1 LKIEKQPLDDH
12 QMQLTVEV
20 DSEIMETSK
29 RRAAKQ
35 IARRGKIPGFRPGK
49 APYDIIVRNYGE
61 AVIVEQ
67 ALDILVDELYPKILE
82 EAEIQPAA
90 AGSLEKIEELDPPK
104 LIFKVPLAPEIDLGD
119 YRSLRLP
126 YKYSAP
132 GKKELDAALTDFRRM
147 YATTE
152 TVERAA
158 ELEDYVLVD
167 VKGERTKPKEEED
180 REGALSRDG
189 YALVVSKDARD
200 DDWPYPGFSKELVG
214 MKAGDTKTFKH
225 KFPKDD
231 PDESLQGETVNFE
244 VAMKTVR
251 SMALPEL
258 DDELAKMTGQYET
271 LDDLKEA
278 LKNDLEARAKDEYD
292 DEYYVELIDKI
303 KAGAT
308 IKYPPQVVEH
318 EAEHVL
324 EDLQNRL
331 SQQGLDLETY
341 FKMRQTTREQFIEEE
356 AKPVAIKR
364 LERSL
369 ILDQIAR
376 DENIEVDESDLQNE
390 FGQTLTELQYQGMDF
405 GKVRGGRR
413 GQQQVAEAIA
423 MQSANRL
430 MTRRTLERI
439 KAIATGEFKEETKG
453 DEPAAEKKKK
463 TTKKAASKSKAEPK
477 AEETGATKNAA
488 LSESKESSK
497 NAEKKAKGEA
507 KSDDKPVAEK
517 SAKTKPKSASKKT
530 AVKKTETK

>member
-1 LKIEKQPLDDH
+1 
-12 QMQLTVEV
+12 MQLTVEV
-20 DSEIMETSK
+20 EADQMEANK

-35 IARRGKIPGFRPGK
+35 VARRGKIPGFRPGK
-49 APYDIIVRNYGE
+49 APYDVIVRYYGE
-61 AVIVEQ
+61 AAIVEQ
-67 ALDILVDELYPKILE
+67 AMDLLVDEIYPKILE

-132 GKKELDAALTDFRRM
+132 GKKELEAALTDFQRM

-180 REGALSRDG
+180 RAAALSRNG
-189 YALVVSKDARD
+189 YALVVRKETRD

-214 MKAGDTKTFKH
+214 MKTGDIKTVKH

-231 PDESLQGETVNFE
+231 PDESLRGETVNFE
-244 VAMKTVR
+244 VTMKTVR
-251 SMALPEL
+251 SITLPEL

-271 LDDLKEA
+271 LNDLKEA
-278 LKNDLEARAKDEYD
+278 LKSDLEARAKDEYD
-292 DEYYVELIDKI
+292 DEYFVELIDKI
-303 KAGAT
+303 KAGAA

-341 FKMRQTTREQFIEEE
+341 FKMRQTTKEQFIEDE

-369 ILDQIAR
+369 ILDQLAR
-376 DENIEVDESDLQNE
+376 EEKIEVDENSLQNE
-390 FGQTLTELQYQGMDF
+390 FGQTLTELQYQGLDLN
-405 GKVRGGRR
+405 KVRGGKR
-413 GQQQVAEAIA
+413 GQQQMAEAIA

-430 MTRRTLERI
+430 VTRRTLDRI
-439 KAIATGEFKEETKG
+439 KAIATGEFIEEVEG
-453 DEPAAEKKKK
+453 EEAAAEEKK
-463 TTKKAASKSKAEPK
+463 TKKAASKSKAAPK
-477 AEETGATKNAA
+477 AKKSETTK
-488 LSESKESSK
+488 KPGK
-497 NAEKKAKGEA
+497 TAEKKAEGEKKV
-507 KSDDKPVAEK
+507 KS
-517 SAKTKPKSASKKT
+517 TSKKT
-530 AVKKTETK
+530 MAEKTETESE